1 MAPESSKANALP
13 ETARAVLIGAGIVGN
28 SLVHHLA
35 RLGWSDLVLIDKGP
49 LPNPGGS
56 TGHASNF
63 IYPVDHSREM
73 TALTLDSMA
82 QYEQLGVRTECG
94 GIEVARTEERME
106 ELRRRMTSAASWGV
120 DGVSLVTPAD
130 VKQVVPYIDES
141 VIVGGFYCPTVS
153 VVDSLRAGTLMR
165 EAAQESGALSVS
177 ANTEVLGIDVEHGRV
192 TRVRTTR
199 GDVEAEVVVI
209 CCGVWSPRLAR
220 MAGASIPLI
229 PAVHQMIDIGPV
241 PHFAGA
247 KSAIEH
253 PIVRDMDTNMYER
266 QDGTGLEIGSYAHR
280 PILHDPDEIPSIE
293 ESALSPT
300 ELPFTEDDFV
310 EQMEHA
316 LELMPEIVGD
326 ESVGIKYAINGLLSL
341 TPDGLPVLGE
351 TPEVKG
357 LWSAAAV
364 WVKEGPGVGRALAE
378 WMVEGE
384 PEIDLQASDVARF
397 HEHQK
402 SVAHVR
408 ARADEGFN
416 KTYGIVHPAEQ
427 WASSRD
433 VRLSPFNEREREL
446 DAVFYEAAGWERP
459 HWYESNRALL
469 DEFDVNDREVE
480 WDSRWW
486 SPIINAEHLAM
497 RERAAMF
504 DLTAFTVFDV
514 VGPGALESVQRVSMR
529 QMDVKLGKVVY
540 TPVLTPRGGFRS
552 DLTIMRLADDQFRV
566 VTGGA
571 HGMADLKWF
580 ADHLVEDGTAQVFDL
595 TSSWCTLGLWG
606 PRARDVLAS
615 VTSDDLSHEGFP
627 FATCRTI
634 EMGPLRVLASRIS
647 YVGDLGWELYV
658 PIEQGAR
665 LWDTVWEAG
674 EPHGVVPAGIGV
686 YGTTGRLE
694 KCYRAFGFELDG
706 EYDVVEA
713 GMAWGKVKDEDFVGK
728 EAHLRDRA
736 EDPATVMCTLTVDD
750 HTAADGRKRYM
761 LGGEPIQTR
770 DGAPLT
776 DAKGRRSFVTSA
788 GAGPSVGKHLLMSY
802 LPPEYA
808 NVGEELAVRYMNEL
822 FPVTVAIAGS
832 TPIFDPDNE
841 RVKAAGAVP
850 A

>member
-1 MAPESSKANALP
+1 MSGPAVPA
-13 ETARAVLIGAGIVGN
+13 TARAVVIGAGIVGN

-82 QYEQLGVRTECG
+82 QYEALGVRTECG
-94 GIEVARTEERME
+94 GLEVARTEERME
-106 ELRRRMTSAASWGV
+106 ELRRRMSSAASWGV
-120 DGVSLVTPAD
+120 DGVSLVTPAE
-130 VKQVVPYIDES
+130 VKELVPYIDES
-141 VIVGGFYCPTVS
+141 VIVGGFYSPTVS

-165 EAAQESGALSVS
+165 EEATEAGALTVS
-177 ANTEVLGIDVEHGRV
+177 ANTEVLGIDTERGRV
-192 TRVRTTR
+192 KRVRTTR
-199 GDVEAEVVVI
+199 GDVDTDVLVI
-209 CCGVWSPRLAR
+209 ACGVWSPRLAR
-220 MAGASIPLI
+220 MAGASIPLT

-241 PHFAGA
+241 PRFAGA

-266 QDGTGLEIGSYAHR
+266 QDGSGLEVGSYAHR
-280 PILHDPDEIPSIE
+280 PILHDPEEIPAIE
-293 ESALSPT
+293 EAALSPT

-310 EQMEHA
+310 QQMEHA

-402 SVAHVR
+402 SVSHVR
-408 ARADEGFN
+408 ARAAEGFN
-416 KTYGIVHPAEQ
+416 KTYGIVHPGEQ
-427 WASSRD
+427 WGSSRD

-446 DAVFYEAAGWERP
+446 GAVFYEAAGWERP
-459 HWYESNRALL
+459 HWYESNRPLVE
-469 DEFDVNDREVE
+469 EFDVGEREAE

-497 RERAAMF
+497 RDRAAMF
-504 DLTAFTVFDV
+504 DLTAFCVFDV

-552 DLTIMRLADDQFRV
+552 DLTIMRLADEQFRV

-580 ADHLVEDGTAQVFDL
+580 ADHLVEDGTAQIFDL

-606 PRARDVLAS
+606 PRARDILAS
-615 VTSDDLSHEGFP
+615 TTGDDVSHEGFP

-634 EMGPLRVLASRIS
+634 EMGPLRVMASRIS

-665 LWDTVWEAG
+665 LWDTVAEAG

-713 GMAWGKVKDEDFVGK
+713 GMAWGKVKEEDFVGK
-728 EAHLRDRA
+728 EAHVRHRS
-736 EDPATVMCTLTVDD
+736 EDPAAVMCTLTVDD
-750 HTAADGRKRYM
+750 HTAADGRRRYM

-808 NVGEELAVRYMNEL
+808 NVGEELAVLYMNEL
-822 FPVTVAIAGS
+822 FPVTVAVAGS